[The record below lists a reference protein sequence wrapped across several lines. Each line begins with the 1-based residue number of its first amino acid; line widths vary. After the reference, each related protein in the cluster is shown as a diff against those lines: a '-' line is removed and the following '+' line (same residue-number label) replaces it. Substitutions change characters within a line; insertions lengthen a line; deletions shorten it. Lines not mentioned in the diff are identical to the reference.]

1 MDRRSGWESREDER
15 HSFIRQTFTSPTWAR
30 WRGERIHK
38 LYSSGA
44 RRGKGEE
51 RQEMRLNCDLER
63 KSELRE
69 WGVGELNL
77 DESSQLCT
85 GL

>member
-1 MDRRSGWESREDER
+1 
-15 HSFIRQTFTSPTWAR
+15 
-30 WRGERIHK
+30 
-38 LYSSGA
+38 
-44 RRGKGEE
+44 
-51 RQEMRLNCDLER
+51 MRLNCDLER

>member
-1 MDRRSGWESREDER
+1 MRDIHAFDRHLLVLPGPD
-15 HSFIRQTFTSPTWAR
+15 R

-63 KSELRE
+63 KSKLRE